1 MLVSMHGAG
10 LFQESQD
17 NKIWSQDSQDK
28 QHVKQL
34 IYINPER
41 TILMQAKQTIH
52 ESSSFTYFIH
62 RSKNNNNFVEI
73 F

>member
-28 QHVKQL
+28 QQVKQL

-41 TILMQAKQTIH
+41 TILKQNKR
-52 ESSSFTYFIH
+52 FTNQVHLHLLFTDQKIIII
-62 RSKNNNNFVEI
+62 S
-73 F
+73 

>member
-1 MLVSMHGAG
+1 MHGAG

-28 QHVKQL
+28 QQLKQL

-41 TILMQAKQTIH
+41 TILKQNKR
-52 ESSSFTYFIH
+52 FTNQVH
-62 RSKNNNNFVEI
+62 LQRSRTFHG
-73 F
+73 